1 MTLEQQIGQMLLL
14 GWEGATEQEAR
25 SVNDHAA
32 SLVDELLV
40 GGVILMGRNIS
51 PPEDLRVT
59 LAALQDRAQAN
70 GLPPLFIAT
79 DQEGGRVR
87 RLTPPDYTFSPPAKE
102 IGDTGDPT
110 QARHWAAVI
119 GKELKSVG
127 INWDFAPDLD
137 VNNNPDN
144 PVIGNR
150 SYGDDPAL
158 VAEMGAA
165 AVRGF
170 QDDAKILACGKHFPG
185 HGDTNIDSH
194 KSLPQISHGQ
204 DRLDKIE
211 LVPFRAAIKAGL
223 AAIMT
228 AHILFAELDAERPA
242 TLSPRIL
249 TGLLRDE
256 MGFDGLIITDSLT
269 MGGVATG
276 WGSPEAAVL
285 AAIAGADI
293 LLCCGSWE
301 TQRAIREALVSAA
314 RSGRLSQT
322 RIDDSLARIAR
333 AKELWVTAK

>member
-14 GWEGATEQEAR
+14 GWEGATEPEAQ
-25 SVNDHAA
+25 SVNDHAT
-32 SLVDELLV
+32 SLIDDLLV

-51 PPEDLRVT
+51 PPDNLRAT
-59 LAALQDRAQAN
+59 LSELQGRAQRN
-70 GLPPLFIAT
+70 GLPPLFVAT

-87 RLTPPDYTFSPPAKE
+87 RLTPPSYTFAPPASE
-102 IGDTGDPT
+102 IGDTRDPS

-127 INWDFAPDLD
+127 INWNFAPVLD

-150 SYGDDPAL
+150 SYGADPVL
-158 VAEMGAA
+158 VAEMGVA
-165 AVRGF
+165 AVRAF
-170 QDDAKILACGKHFPG
+170 QEDAEILACGKHFPG
-185 HGDTNIDSH
+185 HGDTNVDSH
-194 KSLPQISHGQ
+194 KSLPKISHGP

-228 AHILFAELDAERPA
+228 AHILFPELDAERPA

-249 TGLLRDE
+249 TGLLRQE
-256 MGFDGLIITDSLT
+256 LGFEGLIITDSLT

-293 LLCCGSWE
+293 LLCCGAWE
-301 TQRAIREALVSAA
+301 TQRAIRDALLDAA
-314 RSGRLSQT
+314 RSGRLPQA
-322 RIDDSLARIAR
+322 RIDESLARIAL
-333 AKELWVTAK
+333 AKERWVAAK